1 MQYKILLGTA
11 LLSNLAIAQQKP
23 NIVIILADDMGYS
36 DLSCYGSEISTPNLN
51 NLASKGVTARHFY
64 NASRSCPSRAALLTG
79 MYPHQAGMGH
89 MSPGLK
95 LKPDN
100 TIIESYEGKIPQN
113 CPTIA
118 DLLHTAGYFTT
129 ISGKWHVSGSP
140 IKQGFDQGNYIPG
153 GLGQYFARPGDPMV
167 IKSDTSDKIYSDSTL
182 YLTDIFADNA
192 IKSIDATP
200 SGKPFF
206 LYMAFTAPHTPMQ
219 APDSLVEKYMPYY
232 KNGWDPII
240 EKRFEKLKRLGII
253 SKNEKTPGKPLN
265 YASVDYNWDKLSAHE
280 KWFMQRT
287 MATYAAM
294 IDRMD
299 QNIGRI
305 IAHLREIGKFEN
317 TVIFFMSDNGGT
329 NEGHHE
335 VYDNEISKI
344 PGKPGHNGGPGPWWG
359 RVSNTPYRLYKA
371 YSSEGGI
378 SSPFIAYY
386 PKLFPKGKLIKNNYF
401 HIIDIMPTC
410 LDLAGTSYP
419 ATFRNMPA
427 RTIYHKSMLP
437 ALLAKN
443 GCKDTLSQRTLCWEH
458 QGHIGVRKGKW
469 KLTFTREFFWV
480 NPSTLKQTNEMV
492 KKWQLFDLEKD
503 PFENNNIIEKYPE
516 IVKQLKSEYQ
526 KWADNVGVVDWDRV
540 NIWN

>member
-1 MQYKILLGTA
+1 MKFKLFLGSA
-11 LLSNLAIAQQKP
+11 LLTNIAVAQQKP
-23 NIVIILADDMGYS
+23 NIIIILADDMGYS
-36 DLSCYGSEISTPNLN
+36 DLGCYGSEISTPNLN

-89 MSPGLK
+89 MAEGLK

-100 TIIESYEGKIPQN
+100 TPIESYQGFIPKK

-118 DLLHTAGYFTT
+118 DLLRSAGYFTA
-129 ISGKWHVSGSP
+129 ISGKWHVGGSP
-140 IKQGFDQGNYIPG
+140 MNQGFDQGNYIPG
-153 GLGQYFARPGDPMV
+153 GIGQYFAVPGDPM
-167 IKSDTSDKIYSDSTL
+167 ILKSDKGDQIYSDTTQ
-182 YLTDIFADNA
+182 YLTDILADNA
-192 IKSIDATP
+192 INSIDATP
-200 SGKPFF
+200 IGKPFF
-206 LYMAFTAPHTPMQ
+206 MYMAFTAPHTPLQ
-219 APDSLVEKYMPYY
+219 APDSLVEKYMPLY
-232 KNGWDPII
+232 KNGWNPII
-240 EKRFEKLKRLGII
+240 EKRFEKLKKLGVI
-253 SKNEKTPGKPLN
+253 SKKEKAPGKPLN
-265 YASVDYNWDKLSAHE
+265 YAGVDYDWNKLSTHE

-294 IDRMD
+294 IESMD
-299 QNIGRI
+299 TNIGRI
-305 IAHLREIGKFEN
+305 ISHLKKIGKFDN
-317 TVIFFMSDNGGT
+317 TAIFYMSDNGGT

-335 VYDNEISKI
+335 VYNNEISKT

-386 PKLFPKGKLIKNNYF
+386 PKAFKQCNQIKNNYF

-410 LDLAGTSYP
+410 LDLAGTTYP
-419 ATFRNMPA
+419 QTFKTIATKTVF
-427 RTIYHKSMLP
+427 HKSMLP
-437 ALLAKN
+437 ALLKN
-443 GCKDTLSQRTLCWEH
+443 GNCKDTLSQRLICWEH

-469 KLTFTREFFWV
+469 KLTFTREFYWI
-480 NPSTLKQTNEMV
+480 NPTTLKQTNEMV

-503 PFENNNIIEKYPE
+503 PFENKNIIEKYPE
-516 IVKQLKSEYQ
+516 ITKQLKSEYER
-526 KWADNVGVVDWDRV
+526 WADNVGVVDWDKV